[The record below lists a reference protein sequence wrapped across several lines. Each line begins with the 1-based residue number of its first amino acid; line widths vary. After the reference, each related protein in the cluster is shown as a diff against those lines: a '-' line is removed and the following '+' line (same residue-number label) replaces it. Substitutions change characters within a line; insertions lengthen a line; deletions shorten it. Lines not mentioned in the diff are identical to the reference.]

1 MLANQATIATKR
13 PDLTS
18 ENELDIVV
26 IATEICANIVH
37 MPVKI
42 ICPFRR

>member
-18 ENELDIVV
+18 ENELDIV
-26 IATEICANIVH
+26 ISTEICANIVH